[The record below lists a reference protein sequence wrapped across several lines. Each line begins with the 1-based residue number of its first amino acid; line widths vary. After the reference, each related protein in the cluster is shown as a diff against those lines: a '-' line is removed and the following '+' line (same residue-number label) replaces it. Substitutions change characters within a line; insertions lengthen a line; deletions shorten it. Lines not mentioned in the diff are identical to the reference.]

1 MAFQQGLSGLNTS
14 SKALDVI
21 GNNVANSSTVGFKSA
36 DAHFADVYAASLGAG
51 GANQIGIGTN
61 LSGIVQQF
69 TQGNVSTT
77 NNTLDIA
84 INGNGFFRLSQNG
97 AISYSRNGQFHL
109 DKNGYIVNDQNLRLT
124 GYPASQDG
132 SIRKQNPQELQVTA
146 DLLKLSPVATGQST
160 GGEYAGA
167 RVAVNLDSRQTNKT
181 FTVSATAGSAT
192 GTAAPVLTYGGETLD
207 IAVNGGA
214 PITVTLNGSPYASN
228 AALVADIQ
236 TQIDAAVAPAASP
249 ARVSLVGGRLQIA
262 STSTG
267 PTSSI
272 SVADAD
278 GGVTLTNLFGTATP
292 TVVAGGIPGVPNVDP
307 AGFNY
312 STGLTIY
319 DSLGNPH
326 TMTMYFVKTTTV
338 GEWDLYTSV
347 DGTAM
352 NGAGDNPNLSTP
364 IKITFD
370 SVGQLSTVGGVAVEP
385 NPTAGGTLPEIPVSI
400 DLNQV
405 ATNLGRVSWGA
416 TTPMTFNLN
425 LAGTTQFGSAFATNR
440 LIQDGY
446 SSGNLSGLNI
456 GNDGTIQGR
465 YSNGQTRNVGQMVL
479 ATFDNPN
486 GLQSIGGNQWIETST
501 SGQPTV
507 DAPGTG
513 RLGQVQ
519 SNAVEESNV
528 DLTSELVKMITQ
540 QRNYQANSQTI
551 KTQDQIMQ
559 TIVNLR

>member
-36 DAHFADVYAASLGAG
+36 DAHFADVYASTLGAG
-51 GANQIGIGTN
+51 GANQVGIGTN
-61 LSGIVQQF
+61 LAGIVQQF

-124 GYPASQDG
+124 GYPAGMDG
-132 SIRKQNPQELQVTA
+132 SIRQQNPRELQVTA
-146 DLLKLSPVATGQST
+146 DLLKLSPVATGSST

-167 RVAVNLDSRQTNKT
+167 QVAVNLDSRVTDKT
-181 FTVSATAGSAT
+181 FSVGA
-192 GTAAPVLTYGGETLD
+192 GGE
-207 IAVNGGA
+207 
-214 PITVTLNGSPYASN
+214 
-228 AALVADIQ
+228 
-236 TQIDAAVAPAASP
+236 
-249 ARVSLVGGRLQIA
+249 
-262 STSTG
+262 
-267 PTSSI
+267 
-272 SVADAD
+272 
-278 GGVTLTNLFGTATP
+278 
-292 TVVAGGIPGVPNVDP
+292 PNIDP
-307 AGFNY
+307 AGYNY

-326 TMTMYFVKTTTV
+326 TMTMYFVKTANPR
-338 GEWDLYTSV
+338 EWELYTNV
-347 DGTAM
+347 DGTRM
-352 NGAGDNPNLSTP
+352 DGAGDSPNLATP
-364 IKITFD
+364 ILITFD
-370 SVGQLSTVGGVAVEP
+370 SVGQLETIGGAPVAP
-385 NPTAGGTLPEIPVSI
+385 NPAAGGALPEIPVSI
-400 DLNQV
+400 DLDQV
-405 ATNLGRVSWGA
+405 ATNLGRVTWGA

-425 LAGTTQFGSAFATNR
+425 LAGTTQYGDAFATNR
-440 LIQDGY
+440 RVQDGY
-446 SSGNLSGLNI
+446 SSGNLAGLNI
-456 GNDGTIQGR
+456 GKDGVIQGR

-479 ATFDNPN
+479 ASFDNPN
-486 GLQSIGGNQWIETST
+486 GLQAIGGNQWIETST

-513 RLGQVQ
+513 RLGEVQ

>member
-21 GNNVANSSTVGFKSA
+21 GNNVANSSTVGFKAA

-61 LSGIVQQF
+61 LAAIVQQF

-77 NNTLDIA
+77 NNTLDVA

-124 GYPASQDG
+124 GYPAALDG
-132 SIRKQNPQELQVTA
+132 TISKQNPSEIQLTS
-146 DLLKLSPVATGQST
+146 DLLKLAPVATGASL

-167 RVAVNLDSRQTNKT
+167 RVAVNLDSRDTDKT
-181 FTVSATAGSAT
+181 FTVS
-192 GTAAPVLTYGGETLD
+192 
-207 IAVNGGA
+207 GA
-214 PITVTLNGSPYASN
+214 
-228 AALVADIQ
+228 
-236 TQIDAAVAPAASP
+236 
-249 ARVSLVGGRLQIA
+249 
-262 STSTG
+262 
-267 PTSSI
+267 
-272 SVADAD
+272 
-278 GGVTLTNLFGTATP
+278 GGVPA
-292 TVVAGGIPGVPNVDP
+292 VSPN
-307 AGFNY
+307 GYNY

-319 DSLGNPH
+319 DSLGNSH
-326 TMTMYFVKTTTV
+326 TMTMYFVKTTNTR
-338 GEWDLYTSV
+338 EWNMYTSV
-347 DGTAM
+347 DGTRM
-352 NGAGDNPNLSTP
+352 DGAGDSPSLASPMTV
-364 IKITFD
+364 TFD
-370 SVGQLSTVGGVAVEP
+370 SVGQLATIVDPASGATLYDASL
-385 NPTAGGTLPEIPVSI
+385 GTGLPEIPVSI
-400 DLNQV
+400 DLDQV

-416 TTPMTFNLN
+416 TSPLTFNLN
-425 LAGTTQFGSAFATNR
+425 LSGTTQYGSTYATNR
-440 LIQDGY
+440 LLQDGY
-446 SSGNLSGLNI
+446 SSGNLAGLAI
-456 GNDGTIQGR
+456 SNDGIIQGR
-465 YSNGQTRNVGQMVL
+465 YSNGQTRNIGQMVL

-486 GLQSIGGNQWIETST
+486 GLQSIGGNQWIETSV

-507 DAPGTG
+507 DAPGSG

-528 DLTSELVKMITQ
+528 DLTNELVKMITQ

>member
-21 GNNVANSSTVGFKSA
+21 GNNVANASTVGFKGA

-51 GANQIGIGTN
+51 GANQVGIGTN

-77 NNTLDIA
+77 NNTLDVA

-97 AISYSRNGQFHL
+97 AISFSRNGQFHL
-109 DKNGYIVNDQNLRLT
+109 DKNGFITNDQNLRLT
-124 GYPASQDG
+124 GYPAGQDG
-132 SIRKQNPQELQVTA
+132 TIRKQNPQELQMTA

-167 RVAVNLDSRQTNKT
+167 RVSVNLDSRVTDKT
-181 FTVSATAGSAT
+181 FSVGAT
-192 GTAAPVLTYGGETLD
+192 G
-207 IAVNGGA
+207 
-214 PITVTLNGSPYASN
+214 
-228 AALVADIQ
+228 
-236 TQIDAAVAPAASP
+236 
-249 ARVSLVGGRLQIA
+249 
-262 STSTG
+262 
-267 PTSSI
+267 
-272 SVADAD
+272 
-278 GGVTLTNLFGTATP
+278 
-292 TVVAGGIPGVPNVDP
+292 GVPNIDP
-307 AGFNY
+307 AGYNY

-326 TMTMYFVKTTTV
+326 TMTMYFVKTANPR
-338 GEWDLYTSV
+338 EWSMYTNV
-347 DGTAM
+347 DGTRM
-352 NGAGDNPNLSTP
+352 DGVGDSPSLTTP
-364 IKITFD
+364 VTVTFSD
-370 SVGQLSTVGGVAVEP
+370 VGQLDSIDGVAVEP
-385 NPTAGGTLPEIPVSI
+385 NPLAGGVLPEIPISI
-400 DLNQV
+400 DLDQV
-405 ATNLGRVSWGA
+405 ATNLGRVTWGA
-416 TTPMTFNLN
+416 QTPLTFNLN
-425 LAGTTQFGSAFATNR
+425 LAGTTQYGSAFATNR
-440 LIQDGY
+440 LLQDGY
-446 SSGNLSGLNI
+446 SSGNLAGLAI
-456 GNDGTIQGR
+456 GNDGVIQGR

-513 RLGQVQ
+513 RLGEVQ

-540 QRNYQANSQTI
+540 QRNYQANAQTI

>member
-124 GYPASQDG
+124 GYPAGQDG

-146 DLLKLSPVATGQST
+146 DLLKLSPVATGEST

-167 RVAVNLDSRQTNKT
+167 RVSVNLDSRVTDKS
-181 FTVSATAGSAT
+181 FTVSNATSGYVAGSAAPNLTYAAAPGETLNISVYGGAPLAVTLTGTYATAADLVTAINTAIGAGGGATASLTSSGAVRISSATT
-192 GTAAPVLTYGGETLD
+192 GTAST
-207 IAVNGGA
+207 IAFSG
-214 PITVTLNGSPYASN
+214 
-228 AALVADIQ
+228 
-236 TQIDAAVAPAASP
+236 AAVSKVFGSA
-249 ARVSLVGGRLQIA
+249 
-262 STSTG
+262 T
-267 PTSSI
+267 PTS
-272 SVADAD
+272 VA
-278 GGVTLTNLFGTATP
+278 GTAT
-292 TVVAGGIPGVPNVDP
+292 PGVPNVDP
-307 AGFNY
+307 AGYNY

-338 GEWDLYTSV
+338 GEWDMYTSV

-352 NGAGDNPNLSTP
+352 NGAGDSPNLTTP
-364 IKITFD
+364 VKVRFD
-370 SVGQLSTVGGVAVEP
+370 SVGQLSTINGVAVEP
-385 NPTAGGTLPEIPVSI
+385 NPAAGGALPEIPVSI

-416 TTPMTFNLN
+416 TTPLSFNLN

-440 LIQDGY
+440 LLQDGY

-465 YSNGQTRNVGQMVL
+465 YSNGQTRNIGQMVL

>member
-36 DAHFADVYAASLGAG
+36 DAHFADVYASTLGAG
-51 GANQIGIGTN
+51 GANQVGIGTN
-61 LSGIVQQF
+61 LAGIVQQF

-109 DKNGYIVNDQNLRLT
+109 DKNGYIVNDQNLCLT
-124 GYPASQDG
+124 GYPACMDG
-132 SIRKQNPQELQVTA
+132 SIRQQNPQELQVTA
-146 DLLKLSPVATGQST
+146 DLLKLSPVATGTST

-167 RVAVNLDSRQTNKT
+167 QVAVNLNSD
-181 FTVSATAGSAT
+181 
-192 GTAAPVLTYGGETLD
+192 
-207 IAVNGGA
+207 
-214 PITVTLNGSPYASN
+214 
-228 AALVADIQ
+228 
-236 TQIDAAVAPAASP
+236 APAKTWA
-249 ARVSLVGGRLQIA
+249 VGA
-262 STSTG
+262 
-267 PTSSI
+267 
-272 SVADAD
+272 
-278 GGVTLTNLFGTATP
+278 GT
-292 TVVAGGIPGVPNVDP
+292 VPNISPD
-307 AGFNY
+307 GFNY
-312 STGLTIY
+312 QTGLTIY
-319 DSLGNPH
+319 DSLGNAH
-326 TMTMYFVKTTTV
+326 TMTMYFVKSGVTP
-338 GEWDLYTSV
+338 GAWDLYTNV

-352 NGAGDNPNLSTP
+352 DGAGDTPNLATP
-364 IKITFD
+364 VSIVFD
-370 SVGQLSTVGGVAVEP
+370 SNGQLSTINGTAVVP
-385 NPTAGGTLPEIPVSI
+385 NPAAGGTLPEIPVSI
-400 DLNQV
+400 DLDQV
-405 ATNLGRVSWGA
+405 AANLGRVSWGA
-416 TTPMTFNLN
+416 TSPMTFNLN
-425 LAGTTQFGSAFATNR
+425 LAGTTQYSDAFATNR
-440 LIQDGY
+440 RVQDGY
-446 SSGNLSGLNI
+446 SSGNLAGLNI
-456 GNDGTIQGR
+456 GKDGVIQGR

-479 ATFDNPN
+479 ASFDNPN
-486 GLQSIGGNQWIETST
+486 GLQSIGGNQWIETSI

-513 RLGQVQ
+513 RLGEVQ